1 MLDDPALSDDT
12 AGAVLDVL
20 EPVAESAADWDKLVV
35 LLGKRAELQQD
46 DFEKSPLYARAAEI
60 QEQNLDQAEAA
71 LGNFGKALKF
81 DPSNLPWAED
91 IARIAE
97 ARGLQVK
104 GAQALVG
111 ALPAHDHPSYA
122 ELLLRAGQL
131 LMAPELDAVN
141 LTRARKLFQRLLQA
155 DPENGDALNAL
166 EEVYRR
172 QGENQKLALVLE
184 KRAEGSY
191 DGDTRRDALLSAA
204 RAHQETG
211 NPDAAIA
218 SLETLRTS
226 GEADDEALDL
236 LMGLL
241 SARGKT
247 AELVEVLE
255 EACP

>member
-1 MLDDPALSDDT
+1 
-12 AGAVLDVL
+12 
-20 EPVAESAADWDKLVV
+20 
-35 LLGKRAELQQD
+35 
-46 DFEKSPLYARAAEI
+46 
-60 QEQNLDQAEAA
+60 
-71 LGNFGKALKF
+71 
-81 DPSNLPWAED
+81 
-91 IARIAE
+91 
-97 ARGLQVK
+97 
-104 GAQALVG
+104 
-111 ALPAHDHPSYA
+111 
-122 ELLLRAGQL
+122 
-131 LMAPELDAVN
+131 MAPELDAVN

-255 EACP
+255 ERAHDAMDAEKRATLFLSLAEEVVRFGRHRGAGTPGKLWTRRRTARFARAPGSLVAVEEARGDFGALKRPCCGNSRKPRECRAKTAVLFNGELSQDRQKTKIAPSTTSTKPWTSNLTTGRR